1 MTRRGRLHQRR
12 RPHVPIGTPLAG
24 RRVTLR
30 FDGTLLQVIED
41 AILLRSLPFPLTA
54 AELVRVRGSRPA
66 GPAPQP
72 AAELL
77 RVERR
82 VSCRG
87 AIMVAKQRIHVGIQ
101 HAGKTV
107 AVEVDDGT
115 FTRPARPRHPARR
128 RPDQPQGG
136 RPIQRPQAR
145 SSPKP
150 RNSMTATRPRRRHHR
165 RQRRSGQGTQPSRN
179 SVPSATTASGFPHGS
194 TR

>member
-1 MTRRGRLHQRR
+1 
-12 RPHVPIGTPLAG
+12 
-24 RRVTLR
+24 
-30 FDGTLLQVIED
+30 
-41 AILLRSLPFPLTA
+41 
-54 AELVRVRGSRPA
+54 
-66 GPAPQP
+66 
-72 AAELL
+72 
-77 RVERR
+77 
-82 VSCRG
+82 
-87 AIMVAKQRIHVGIQ
+87 MVAKQRMHVGIQ

-115 FTRPARPRHPARR
+115 FTVQHGPDILLVVGRTSRKEVARFKARK
-128 RPDQPQGG
+128 PEA
-136 RPIQRPQAR
+136 AR

>member
-12 RPHVPIGTPLAG
+12 RPQPPDRHPAG
-24 RRVTLR
+24 RSPRHCPPR
-30 FDGTLLQVIED
+30 WNPAEVIED
-41 AILLRSLPFPLTA
+41 AILLLSLPFPLTA
-54 AELVRVRGSRPA
+54 AELVRARGSRPA

-115 FTRPARPRHPARR
+115 FTVQHGPDILPVVGRTSRKEVARFKPA
-128 RPDQPQGG
+128 
-136 RPIQRPQAR
+136 
-145 SSPKP
+145 SPK
-150 RNSMTATRPRRRHHR
+150 
-165 RQRRSGQGTQPSRN
+165 QP
-179 SVPSATTASGFPHGS
+179 
-194 TR
+194 

>member
-1 MTRRGRLHQRR
+1 LRASTRLSLKRPSPARRLHHAQLRR
-12 RPHVPIGTPLAG
+12 AVNAVGCISVAARSLPIGTPLAG

-30 FDGTLLQVIED
+30 LDGTLLQVID
-41 AILLRSLPFPLTA
+41 AGILLRSLPFPLTTA
-54 AELVRVRGSRPA
+54 QLARIRGSRPA

-107 AVEVDDGT
+107 TIEVDDHT
-115 FTRPARPRHPARR
+115 FTVRHGPDTLLVVGRTSRKEVARFKARKPEGPRK
-128 RPDQPQGG
+128 
-136 RPIQRPQAR
+136 I
-145 SSPKP
+145 
-150 RNSMTATRPRRRHHR
+150 
-165 RQRRSGQGTQPSRN
+165 
-179 SVPSATTASGFPHGS
+179 V
-194 TR
+194 